1 MIAGDKINY
10 KMLTITRE
18 KPLNKLMI
26 FVATG
31 FYAGYIPI
39 APGTAGSLIGI
50 GLYLLLNGFSTA
62 YYLLIISF
70 LFIFGVYISNETE
83 ALFKKRDPSQVVF
96 DEIIGMLVTMILL
109 PAKSGWLVAGFFLF
123 RFFDILKPYPI
134 RNIEKRFNGGLGIM
148 LDDVAAGIYANVLLQ
163 GVRLYVG

>member
-1 MIAGDKINY
+1 MMSMVI
-10 KMLTITRE
+10 E
-18 KPLNKLMI
+18 KPLNKLII
-26 FVATG
+26 FLATG

-39 APGTAGSLIGI
+39 APGTAGSLVGI
-50 GLYLLLNGFSTA
+50 GLYLLLNGLPPA

-70 LFIFGVYISNETE
+70 LFIFGVYISNEAE
-83 ALFKKRDPSQVVF
+83 ALFKKKDPSHVVF
-96 DEIIGMLVTMILL
+96 DEIIGMLVTMILI
-109 PAKSGWLVAGFFLF
+109 PSGIGWIVAGFFLF

-134 RNIEKRFNGGLGIM
+134 RDIEKRMNGGIGIM

>member
-1 MIAGDKINY
+1 MVI
-10 KMLTITRE
+10 E
-18 KPLNKLMI
+18 KPLNKLII
-26 FVATG
+26 FLATG

-39 APGTAGSLIGI
+39 APGTAGSLVGI
-50 GLYLLLNGFSTA
+50 GLYLLLNGLSIA

-70 LFIFGVYISNETE
+70 LFIFGVYISNEAE
-83 ALFKKRDPSQVVF
+83 ALLKKKDPSHVVF
-96 DEIIGMLVTMILL
+96 DEIIGMLVTMILI
-109 PAKSGWLVAGFFLF
+109 PAGIGWIVAGFFLF

-134 RNIEKRFNGGLGIM
+134 RDIEKRMNGGLGIM